1 MRRLRLALPLL
12 ALVALFA
19 SCSDSS
25 PFVPTIEGTNFA
37 PSLGVDLAAS
47 TKTASGLYYR
57 DMVVG
62 GGATVPATGTTPV
75 RVQYAGFFRSGV
87 SFDAGTF
94 DFTVGSNG
102 AIAGMDEG
110 LRGMKV
116 GGQRQLII
124 PPSLGYGG
132 TPYGS
137 IPANSI
143 LVFNVT
149 LTNIF

>member
-1 MRRLRLALPLL
+1 MRRFLLALPLL
-12 ALVALFA
+12 AVLSFA
-19 SCSDSS
+19 SSCSDSN

-37 PSLGVDLAAS
+37 PSLGIDLAAF

-57 DMVVG
+57 DVVVG
-62 GGATVPATGTTPV
+62 SGALVADTGAVPV

-87 SFDAGTF
+87 SFDAGSF
-94 DFTVGSNG
+94 DFTVGSSG
-102 AIAGMDEG
+102 AIAGMEEG
-110 LRGMKV
+110 LRGMRV

-124 PPSLGYGG
+124 PPHLGYGG
-132 TPYGS
+132 TRYGS
-137 IPANSI
+137 IPPNSI